1 MKRLIKKT
9 HFDNVNAMRFFALFT
24 IFFAHC
30 FITNNQQIKVAS
42 LFLDLRQVSSN
53 LNTAAYSFLFI
64 LTGFLNTWSIFE
76 ERFIYKT
83 MNLLRFYM
91 RRFLTLLPLYFVLF
105 FIGNYI
111 IQYIGFHSN
120 LGSDH
125 EISAIR
131 YLTFSFN
138 FNYLETWETDAIIL
152 GNMWSVAAL
161 LQILVVW
168 PILMKIFRRN
178 EGIMFIL
185 LGITFIVTAWYVNA
199 LPVSI
204 NKEGMA
210 EYHPF
215 IFNTINVM
223 FDFMIGSYIAYFSFF
238 KYKTYGFLK
247 KVSKRTIG
255 FLYLGFLA
263 YLIFRNRLLCDFGK
277 EVSPLLLFLADKI
290 LVSALA
296 GFFLFEQNFC
306 SNSVFKLAKIKFL
319 SATEKYMYGMY
330 VMIPFGAYYGYKL
343 ISFFKS
349 EETLTMVLF
358 AEPLLGFIITIVLAV
373 LSYEFIEKSFLK
385 MKKEYQPTRDYAPNI
400 ANDAKA

>member
-1 MKRLIKKT
+1 
-9 HFDNVNAMRFFALFT
+9 
-24 IFFAHC
+24 
-30 FITNNQQIKVAS
+30 
-42 LFLDLRQVSSN
+42 
-53 LNTAAYSFLFI
+53 
-64 LTGFLNTWSIFE
+64 
-76 ERFIYKT
+76 
-83 MNLLRFYM
+83 M

-111 IQYIGFHSN
+111 VQYIGFHPNS
-120 LGSDH
+120 GSDH
-125 EISAIR
+125 EISVLR

-138 FNYLETWETDAIIL
+138 FNYKETWDSSAAIL

-161 LQILVVW
+161 IQILVVW

-185 LGITFIVTAWYVNA
+185 LGITFIAMAWYLKA
-199 LPVSI
+199 LPVAI

-215 IFNTINVM
+215 VFNTVNVM

-255 FLYLGFLA
+255 FLYLGFMA
-263 YLIFRNRLLCDFGK
+263 YLIFRIRLLFDFGK
-277 EVSPLLLFLADKI
+277 EVSPFLLFLADKI
-290 LVSALA
+290 LVSVFA

-349 EETLTMVLF
+349 EETLTLVLL
-358 AEPLLGFIITIVLAV
+358 AEPLLGFMITIVLAV
-373 LSYEFIEKSFLK
+373 LSYEFIEKSFVK

>member
-1 MKRLIKKT
+1 M
-9 HFDNVNAMRFFALFT
+9 
-24 IFFAHC
+24 
-30 FITNNQQIKVAS
+30 
-42 LFLDLRQVSSN
+42 FLDLRQVSSN